1 VPAGGFVVTIRG
13 HRRIGDLEPSAI
25 TKTSRKDIRLMWN
38 GHSKRCTIVGEHL
51 ISLDVQFNSECR
63 PHFYQKS
70 SVTDKA

>member
-38 GHSKRCTIVGEHL
+38 GTLENGCTIVGAHL
-51 ISLDVQFNSECR
+51 ISLDVQFK
-63 PHFYQKS
+63 Q
-70 SVTDKA
+70 